1 MMSTILER
9 IVAVKRGEVAE
20 ARSKRSE
27 AELRQAEPPAPR
39 SFLAA
44 LRRPGIQVIAEVK
57 KASPSAGVIHR
68 QADVVAIA
76 RTYER
81 GGAACISVLTDA
93 QHFQGSLSDLER
105 VRQAVGLPVLRKDFI
120 IDPYQVLEARAAG
133 ADAILLIAEILGDE
147 ELRAFRLQAA
157 ELGMAT
163 LVECHDP
170 VNLDRIVASGA
181 ELIGIN
187 NRNLHT
193 FETRLEHTLALADRV
208 PPDRLLVSE
217 SGIRTRADVERLEAA
232 GVKAIL
238 VGETLMRSD
247 DPAGM
252 LRALRGVSV

>member
-1 MMSTILER
+1 MSTILER
-9 IVAVKRGEVAE
+9 IVAVKRSEVAD

-27 AELRQAEPPAPR
+27 AELRRTESPPARP
-39 SFLAA
+39 FLAA

-57 KASPSAGVIHR
+57 KASPSAGVIR
-68 QADVVAIA
+68 QQADVAAIA

-120 IDPYQVLEARAAG
+120 IDPYQILEARAAG
-133 ADAILLIAEILGDE
+133 ADAILLIAEILNDQ
-147 ELRAFRLQAA
+147 ELLAFRLQAA

-163 LVECHDP
+163 LAECHDP
-170 VNLDRIVASGA
+170 VNLDRIIASGA

-193 FETRLEHTLALADRV
+193 FETRLEHTLALAARV

-238 VGETLMRSD
+238 VGETLMRSAE
-247 DPAGM
+247 PAALLGS
-252 LRALRGVSV
+252 LRGVNI